1 MSSLDRIR
9 PNRRSL
15 LILPLALAA
24 CGFTPAYGPSGPA
37 KHLQGAIHAIDP
49 TDKNGFD
56 LVERIEQNF
65 GPATNPRYDL
75 TYTIDVESSGVG
87 ITPDNA
93 ITLYNLAG
101 EVNWQLIDRASG
113 DRLTGGMVQSFT
125 TYSATGSTVSGL
137 TAEDDA
143 ALRLMRILAD
153 QITQRIL
160 ATSGDWAT

>member
-1 MSSLDRIR
+1 MSSLDR
-9 PNRRSL
+9 RSL
-15 LILPLALAA
+15 LLLPLALAA
-24 CGFTPAYGPSGPA
+24 CGFTPAYGPKGSA
-37 KHLQGAIHAIDP
+37 KHLQGAIHAVDP

-56 LVERIEQNF
+56 LVERIEQQF
-65 GPATNPRYDL
+65 GPPVDPRYDL
-75 TYTIDVESSGVG
+75 TYQISVTSSGVG

-101 EVNWQLIDRASG
+101 EVNWELIDRNSG

-125 TYSATGSTVSGL
+125 TYSATGVTVSGL

-153 QITQRIL
+153 QIVIRIL
-160 ATSGDWAT
+160 ATSSDWAK